1 MREQPVTAEQVREML
16 AVVHETRPETEPFDV
31 ILAGYTGNLSK
42 DEAAEQLGRLAEAD
56 VTWWQEGV
64 LPDNTLDDL
73 RAQIQHGPPP
83 QV

>member
-1 MREQPVTAEQVREML
+1 
-16 AVVHETRPETEPFDV
+16 VV
-31 ILAGYTGNLSK
+31 LAGYTGNLSK
-42 DEAAEQLGRLAEAD
+42 DAAAEQLGQLAEAG

>member
-1 MREQPVTAEQVREML
+1 LL
-16 AVVHETRPETEPFDV
+16 AIVHETRSESEPFDV
-31 ILAGYTGNLSK
+31 VLAGYTGDLSK
-42 DEAAEQLGRLAEAD
+42 DEAAEQLGQLAEAG

-64 LPDNTLDDL
+64 LPDNTVDDL